1 MGVRK
6 ISLKKS
12 GTTPHGTWRSRVLC
26 GIASDIGRS
35 NGDFMM
41 KIKKILV
48 GIIFSAVMLLTAC
61 SGGDT
66 QMSEEE
72 KALQQQLIGVWFYPD
87 SAVYDNDGDLTGF
100 SAYQFTDEVIKCHD
114 VGNGQIMSYALNL
127 YTIKDDKIVVN
138 NDGQRQYALIS
149 VKEVDGKDHLFWDI
163 DTKTMEFIRMTDEE
177 IEEYGIPVDKM
188 LSSEAE
194 LLGIETEPSDAN
206 ETVTVTSMPSISE
219 LNEAVNK

>member
-1 MGVRK
+1 
-6 ISLKKS
+6 
-12 GTTPHGTWRSRVLC
+12 
-26 GIASDIGRS
+26 
-35 NGDFMM
+35 
-41 KIKKILV
+41 
-48 GIIFSAVMLLTAC
+48 
-61 SGGDT
+61 
-66 QMSEEE
+66 
-72 KALQQQLIGVWFYPD
+72 
-87 SAVYDNDGDLTGF
+87 
-100 SAYQFTDEVIKCHD
+100 
-114 VGNGQIMSYALNL
+114 MSYALNL

-194 LLGIETEPSDAN
+194 LLGIETESSDAN

-219 LNEAVNK
+219 LNEAINK